1 MHLWRLDAKQGAGW
15 NTWEPE
21 IAHRQPE
28 ALDQWQQRLSAEIYY
43 YIQFE
48 FFRQW
53 SELKRYAN
61 MHIQIIGD
69 IPIYVAHD
77 SAVWDIRKSLPG
89 SKQAAALMAGVPPT
103 TSAPLVLWGNS
114 L

>member
-1 MHLWRLDAKQGAGW
+1 MALKDAKQGAGW

-28 ALDQWQQRLSAEIYY
+28 ALDQWQRLSVEIYY
-43 YIQFE
+43 YKYIQFE
-48 FFRQW
+48 FFRQ

-61 MHIQIIGD
+61 MHGIQIIGD

-77 SAVWDIRKSLPG
+77 SADVWGHPEIF
-89 SKQAAALMAGVPPT
+89 A
-103 TSAPLVLWGNS
+103 
-114 L
+114 